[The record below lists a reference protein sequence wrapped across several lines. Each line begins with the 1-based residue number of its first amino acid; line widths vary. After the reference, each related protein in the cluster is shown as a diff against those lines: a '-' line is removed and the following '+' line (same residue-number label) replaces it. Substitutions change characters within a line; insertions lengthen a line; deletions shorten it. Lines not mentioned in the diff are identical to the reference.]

1 MTKIDERM
9 KRLQAT
15 MIEARMR
22 LARERMDRRT
32 REYQRS
38 AAARAEE
45 AECGPGEP
53 RSIGELSNRL
63 MESLRQIARGDV
75 EEMSVDEF
83 RVVLRRRTL
92 DS

>member
-9 KRLQAT
+9 KRLQ
-15 MIEARMR
+15 MEMRRARMR
-22 LARERMDRRT
+22 LVADRMDRRM
-32 REYQRS
+32 EAFKRS

-53 RSIGELSNRL
+53 QAIGKLSARL
-63 MESLRQIARGDV
+63 VEALAQIERGDV
-75 EEMSVDEF
+75 DTMSVDEA
-83 RVVLRRRTL
+83 RARLLTRKL